1 MEGENLSVLDLTA
14 NSSQNSLTGD
24 LTASSSQNSLTG
36 GVVAGSSQNPMPGG
50 GSCGDSELG
59 GSGVDSEPDCGARP
73 AVMVVP
79 GSDLDGGSNEV
90 AGFSGNCSQVG
101 KSLQLHK
108 LSEKDVPGAALNC
121 REPSQ
126 LHVVEL
132 KRWLNEIPSDKTCT
146 DQPQQWNRPK
156 GNEPKAPVLF
166 SDIKC
171 VHHTYG
177 KRKAEEYAL
186 RVDKVKRFRA
196 CPPSCNLITGCGRM
210 AQPHPHT
217 TSNTHSY
224 YHCSGVVN
232 P

>member
-14 NSSQNSLTGD
+14 SSSQNSLTGD

-59 GSGVDSEPDCGARP
+59 GSSGDSEPDCGARP
-73 AVMVVP
+73 AVVVVP

-90 AGFSGNCSQVG
+90 AGFSGNCSQVS

-108 LSEKDVPGAALNC
+108 LSEKDVPGAALNG

-132 KRWLNEIPSDKTCT
+132 KRWL
-146 DQPQQWNRPK
+146 
-156 GNEPKAPVLF
+156 
-166 SDIKC
+166 KC
-171 VHHTYG
+171 RGATTSG
-177 KRKAEEYAL
+177 RKEEL
-186 RVDKVKRFRA
+186 VKRFDI
-196 CPPSCNLITGCGRM
+196 SCVYLAYLVFLFLFFHVCNDRVF
-210 AQPHPHT
+210 
-217 TSNTHSY
+217 Y
-224 YHCSGVVN
+224 
-232 P
+232 